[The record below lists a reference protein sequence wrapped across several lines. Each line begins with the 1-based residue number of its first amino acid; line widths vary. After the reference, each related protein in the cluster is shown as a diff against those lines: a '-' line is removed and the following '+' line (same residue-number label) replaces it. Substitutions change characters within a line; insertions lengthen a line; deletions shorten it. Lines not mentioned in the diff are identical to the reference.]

1 MNPCRSVI
9 RVCHLIAAAA
19 LLAAPV
25 PALAYPAGIVP
36 ADARQAD
43 KPILVQVIIPQVE
56 VRLPIAG
63 AGGGGEAQGGIVG
76 ALIVGA
82 MDASKQ
88 KKVQDA
94 AEPIRIALEDFSADP
109 VAMEATRKAFGALP
123 WVKIADGAPS
133 RNPTMRAGSALLD
146 RAPGAHAATLTYQY
160 MINPGYTGA
169 SVIATIAMA
178 AKDNPKA
185 KTPEKRWLPER
196 LSYRNS
202 VSVSVSLSNMAATE
216 EERQKQWGAN
226 DGALARAVLS
236 KALNKAAE
244 LAARSMALTAVDLL
258 SLNAK
263 DRPKTTAGFV
273 KGRIVEGGENIAT
286 PATSNALVRMSATV
300 KPDTDGLL
308 VWADF
313 FLHMSAVTA
322 PNP

>member
-9 RVCHLIAAAA
+9 RVCLLIAAAA

-56 VRLPIAG
+56 VRLPITG
-63 AGGGGEAQGGIVG
+63 AGSGGEAQGGIVG

-109 VAMEATRKAFGALP
+109 VAMEATRKAFAALP
-123 WVKIADGAPS
+123 WVKIAEGAPS

-169 SVIATIAMA
+169 SVIASIAMA

-196 LSYRNS
+196 LSYVKS
-202 VSVSVSLSNMAATE
+202 VSVTVSLANMADTE
-216 EERQKQWGAN
+216 EARQKQWSAN
-226 DGALARAVLS
+226 NGALARTVLT
-236 KALNKAAE
+236 KALDKAAE
-244 LAARSMALTAVDLL
+244 FAARSMTLGEAELAVL
-258 SLNAK
+258 SAK
-263 DRPKTTAGFV
+263 DKPKTTVGFV

-286 PATSNALVRMSATV
+286 PSTSNGLVRMSATV

-313 FLHMSAVTA
+313 FYHLSAITA